1 MAESIK
7 PIYSIISSVSSNELV
22 KTLLLFLLI
31 PLVVEYFKNNYFSNL
46 AQKKN
51 VWLNFIQKNQEIKDC
66 IFKYNKVEKDTR
78 PNYWIPYVCLFGSL
92 LVLLIFFFSTF
103 ILTNSLYGYVSEIS
117 SLIPVNMKF
126 QADSQMVFFEYSFP
140 FFLFFILVIPGRET
154 VKIGDLAQNLS
165 DGEVISKYS
174 SVKWRTSAIISFLLV
189 VFAFSINLLTQDKT
203 YFWYIVIILICLY
216 IFYRL
221 LANNRMY
228 QERVKNT
235 VNKEF
240 SRKFPYIEVSTV
252 GAEKFTGKIKNVFD
266 NEAIRV
272 IDNDIE
278 ISIMWEAVA
287 SLKETKIRDK
297 DKQKHLDDFFKYMH

>member
-1 MAESIK
+1 
-7 PIYSIISSVSSNELV
+7 
-22 KTLLLFLLI
+22 
-31 PLVVEYFKNNYFSNL
+31 
-46 AQKKN
+46 
-51 VWLNFIQKNQEIKDC
+51 
-66 IFKYNKVEKDTR
+66 
-78 PNYWIPYVCLFGSL
+78 
-92 LVLLIFFFSTF
+92 
-103 ILTNSLYGYVSEIS
+103 
-117 SLIPVNMKF
+117 
-126 QADSQMVFFEYSFP
+126 
-140 FFLFFILVIPGRET
+140 
-154 VKIGDLAQNLS
+154 
-165 DGEVISKYS
+165 
-174 SVKWRTSAIISFLLV
+174 
-189 VFAFSINLLTQDKT
+189 
-203 YFWYIVIILICLY
+203 
-216 IFYRL
+216 
-221 LANNRMY
+221 MY